1 MVKSNIFNSTNINLN
16 YYNKKEAKNKNE
28 NLENDTLITTLLN
41 IKAVLPR
48 KFQEIYRKSIKN
60 VIDLITPNKFSKIRK
75 C

>member
-28 NLENDTLITTLLN
+28 NLENALITPLLN
-41 IKAVLPR
+41 HKAVLPR

-60 VIDLITPNKFSKIRK
+60 VIDLITPNKFFKIRK